1 MAKRRKSRKLPTI
14 PPWKEVDALLRA
26 TGRERDR
33 LVLMLAAFLGL
44 RVSEIVKLEVE
55 HLDFGRSVLWV
66 RDSKGGADR
75 AVPLPKFL
83 RGPLRGWI
91 GSRRS
96 GPLFPSRKGGG
107 HMTTRAL
114 QFLIK
119 RIAQKANLPESGRPR
134 KYHMHVLRHAAACR
148 WLEGGATI
156 YEVKE
161 LLGHSSVAV
170 TERYLHT
177 VPDRLAEVVDRL

>member
-1 MAKRRKSRKLPTI
+1 MPPRRKYKKLPTI
-14 PPWKEVDALLRA
+14 PPWKEVESILRA

-44 RVSEIVKLEVE
+44 RVSEITKLEVPN
-55 HLDFGRSVLWV
+55 LDFGRSVLWV

-75 AVPLPKFL
+75 AIPIPKFL

-91 GSRRS
+91 GSRQS

-107 HMTTRAL
+107 HLTTRAL
-114 QFLIK
+114 QHLIK
-119 RIAQKANLPESGRPR
+119 RIAGIAKLPESGRPR

-177 VPDRLAEVVDRL
+177 VPERLAEVVDRL